1 MNSELIFFIPPFSI
15 IIMKFQKEY
24 TYFFIGLIIIFMFFI
39 ISSLLENLFLKFFM
53 SIFSVII
60 GSVMIVL
67 GFWGSDFAFAMAD
80 GQLNQSRITGKF
92 KGQKKKVYVPFM
104 KNYSPLEWWNLNW
117 FVTLTGSV
125 ILSFGALILGYL
137 IGLYF

>member
-1 MNSELIFFIPPFSI
+1 
-15 IIMKFQKEY
+15 MKFQKEY
-24 TYFFIGLIIIFMFFI
+24 TYCFIGLVIIFIFFI
-39 ISSLLENLFLKFFM
+39 FSSLLNNLFLKFFI

-67 GFWGSDFAFAMAD
+67 GFWGSDFAFALAS

-92 KGQKKKVYVPFM
+92 KGQRKKVYVPFM
-104 KNYSPLEWWNLNW
+104 KNYTPLEWWNLNW

-125 ILSFGALILGYL
+125 ILAFGTLILGVL